1 MKKIISILFILCG
14 IFSSMAYAQGGLT
27 YSGTVIGE
35 DGLELIGECCCER
48 DIYRSNHRL
57 GRKVPFE

>member
-35 DGLELIGECCCER
+35 DGLELIGVKQTTWW
-48 DIYRSNHRL
+48 IRSTMP
-57 GRKVPFE
+57 KYTKP

>member
-35 DGLELIGECCCER
+35 ECCCER

>member
-35 DGLELIGECCCER
+35 DARWLSVLPTR
-48 DIYRSNHRL
+48 
-57 GRKVPFE
+57 